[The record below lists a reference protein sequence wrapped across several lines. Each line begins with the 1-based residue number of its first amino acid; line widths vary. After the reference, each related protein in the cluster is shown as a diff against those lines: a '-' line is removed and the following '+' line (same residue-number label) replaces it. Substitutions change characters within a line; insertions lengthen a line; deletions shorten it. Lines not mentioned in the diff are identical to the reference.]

1 MRRLCEEKAKSRRLE
16 KKIFKDFY
24 LNSSCGYKILS
35 QNFEISVLANVK
47 KKKNTSILPY
57 YNNAIASLV
66 KCISMGN
73 LLH

>member
-35 QNFEISVLANVK
+35 QNFEISVLENVK
-47 KKKNTSILPY
+47 KKKKKKTSMLPH
-57 YNNAIASLV
+57 YNNAIASLGKV
-66 KCISMGN
+66 HLYG
-73 LLH
+73 

>member
-35 QNFEISVLANVK
+35 QNFEISVLENVK
-47 KKKNTSILPY
+47 KKKKKKKTQN
-57 YNNAIASLV
+57 
-66 KCISMGN
+66 
-73 LLH
+73 

>member
-35 QNFEISVLANVK
+35 QNFEISVLENVK
-47 KKKNTSILPY
+47 KKK
-57 YNNAIASLV
+57 
-66 KCISMGN
+66 KKKN
-73 LLH
+73 LNLTTLQ

>member
-47 KKKNTSILPY
+47 KKKTQSYHITIMP
-57 YNNAIASLV
+57 SL
-66 KCISMGN
+66 
-73 LLH
+73 LW